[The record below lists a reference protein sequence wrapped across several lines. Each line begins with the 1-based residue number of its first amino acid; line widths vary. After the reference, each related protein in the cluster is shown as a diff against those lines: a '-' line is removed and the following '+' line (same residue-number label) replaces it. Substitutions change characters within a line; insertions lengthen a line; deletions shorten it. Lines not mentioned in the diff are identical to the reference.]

1 MANPTTF
8 QSGLTFATLF
18 FASQTMRPKKLSLEN
33 NISANAAKRS
43 REIGILPA
51 RTGGLVPCERDYG
64 YERQIYI

>member
-1 MANPTTF
+1 M
-8 QSGLTFATLF
+8 G
-18 FASQTMRPKKLSLEN
+18 PKKLSLEN